1 MKKFYFLTL
10 AALVALFS
18 FTACGDDKET
28 DEPTPGKKTA
38 LQTPALS
45 LENQTVEGFT
55 VVWGAVANAANYTYE
70 LNGETHTTVNTRAQF
85 IDLAP
90 GTYTVRVKANPAEN
104 SDRYTSSQW
113 ASISA
118 TIESNKVDQGECD
131 WFEAVLFKE
140 GAKEDGVDTTTELLA
155 GFIGTGVV
163 EVKVGIWPT
172 ETTDSADDEEIMQ
185 YLEPITDSEWIAEIN
200 SEGGLVLLYSR
211 LTPATSFTL
220 CAYAKNSAG
229 QTVFVRSECTTDSA
243 EPNPMRDQ
251 WLGTWNAQTTK
262 TLTWDVPAG
271 AQSADFTF
279 GEGVSN
285 FTMTI
290 TPDQTYPNQV
300 IISGLSTF
308 SMEGVSAPAVG
319 VITEDG
325 KLEIFSGIQL
335 TEYDNEG
342 YAIFWYTIMK
352 DPADQIGLYLDQIPV
367 YTFTLTGDKA
377 ESEMVPLT
385 NEGQSGSFTPMHM
398 EVCVT
403 NRKSIKLVWSELP
416 AVCRAGEITMTR
428 AASTMSSKKPVRM
441 SKNKDSKF
449 KTSYI
454 IAR

>member
-131 WFEAVLFKE
+131 WFEAVLFKDVE
-140 GAKEDGVDTTTELLA
+140 EESVDTTTELLA

-200 SEGGLVLLYSR
+200 TEEGLVLLYQG

-220 CAYAKNSAG
+220 CAYAKNSVG
-229 QTVFVRSECTTDSA
+229 QTVFVRSECSTDSA

-262 TLTWDVPAG
+262 TLTWYVPAG
-271 AQSADFTF
+271 AQYADFTF
-279 GEGVSN
+279 GEGVRN
-285 FTMTI
+285 FTLTI
-290 TPDQTYPNQV
+290 EGDTTTPDQV
-300 IISGLSTF
+300 IIYGLSDLD
-308 SMEGVSAPAVG
+308 ESAPAVG
-319 VITEDG
+319 VIEEG
-325 KLEIFSGIQL
+325 QMVIYSGIQIGQA
-335 TEYDNEG
+335 DADG
-342 YAIFWYTIMK
+342 YCPMWLSIMTPPDGVDK
-352 DPADQIGLYLDQIPV
+352 VFIDQIPI
-367 YTFTLTGDKA
+367 YTFTLSGNQAT
-377 ESEMVPLT
+377 SEMAQLQ
-385 NEGQSGSFTPMHM
+385 GQQGGVYTPKHM
-398 EVCVT
+398 EIYAV
-403 NRKSIKLVWSELP
+403 NQSSGGIGFYKNLP
-416 AVCRAGEITMTR
+416 IEYKAGEITMSR
-428 AASTMSSKKPVRM
+428 ATSTMSSKKPMRLG
-441 SKNKDSKF
+441 SKKTQEWKRN
-449 KTSYI
+449 TSYV